1 MLPLTLA
8 DSNLVSAID
17 PTFALQPDL
26 PMRESSASGAIRTR
40 PSEPSREAFARD
52 IHDPAAMARLV
63 RYERSRAERSGVGF
77 SVLLVESR
85 DADDAQALLSQVLRY
100 LSQRLR
106 TIDEIGWLDDE
117 RIGALLPYTPAAGA
131 WKVADDIVA
140 ALEDVD
146 APPLLKV
153 LTYPDPSSVDD
164 DLAPWSDDHQGGIAG
179 NPRVSSDLS
188 EFFTRPLPWWKR
200 LIDLIGAGTGL
211 LLLSPLLLAVAL
223 MIKCVSRGPVL
234 FFQDRTGVAGQ
245 RFRMV
250 KFRTMVPN
258 AEAKRDSL
266 LAMNEQDGP
275 AFKIKQDPRVTTWG
289 RVLRATSIDELPQ
302 LWNVLRGEMSLV
314 GPRPLPCREAD
325 GCQPWQQRR
334 HDVTP
339 GLTCYWQVSGRS
351 SVSFDEW
358 MRMDL
363 QYVDDRSCW
372 NDIKL
377 VLCTLPAVLSR
388 RGAS

>member
-8 DSNLVSAID
+8 HSNPALATV

-26 PMRESSASGAIRTR
+26 PMRESPASGAIRTR
-40 PSEPSREAFARD
+40 PSEPSRKAFARH

-77 SVLLVESR
+77 SVLLIESR
-85 DADDAQALLSQVLRY
+85 DGDDAPALLSQVLRY

-106 TIDEIGWLDDE
+106 TIDELGWLDDE

-131 WKVADDIVA
+131 WKVADDVVA

-153 LTYPDPSSVDD
+153 LTYPDSSSVDD
-164 DLAPWSDDHQGGIAG
+164 DLAPWSDDHHGGIAG

-211 LLLSPLLLAVAL
+211 LLLSPLLLAVAV
-223 MIKCVSRGPVL
+223 MIKCVSRGPVF
-234 FFQDRTGVAGQ
+234 FFQDRTGVAGK

-275 AFKIKQDPRVTTWG
+275 AFKIKRDPRVTAWG

-314 GPRPLPCREAD
+314 GPRPLPCKEAD
-325 GCQPWQQRR
+325 GCQPWQRR
-334 HDVTP
+334 RLDVSP

-351 SVSFDEW
+351 SVSFDQW

-363 QYVDDRSCW
+363 QYVDERSWW

-377 VLCTLPAVLSR
+377 ILSTIPAVLSR